1 MPDLDNQVRNAGV
14 RILRLCKDLSEFI
27 LSGQGRKTY
36 LYETEYFLKHIK
48 KSLKDIDKFI
58 RKSINKKMASPLA
71 KAKLKELDLIRE
83 VLSWLYTF
91 VKEAIDADTLSIP
104 YSLTIFLN
112 HTATE
117 LQKPDT
123 VSLVVLGSSDL
134 MYYKY
139 NLKRLRDLTKKL
151 KKDVIQNYPV
161 LPENIGILKFPYSSA
176 QEALVNCILF
186 HEMGHYIYE
195 KTGLQRYFY
204 NSINDNLRAF
214 IQDNKIIEKLNPK
227 DPDLAC
233 NKLFIYVG
241 GLMLSWADEIFA
253 DIFAI
258 RVLGSAFHLA
268 CLEMEQILS
277 TDIKRNKTFSRT
289 HPADD
294 FRFKIHAKWL
304 SDGGWDEIIKKRT
317 PLVFDRL
324 KDCETLRLKNND
336 FSINCEPPLGESD
349 ESKDLKEK
357 LHTWMFKE
365 FGQMIIKVEEE
376 LSTKLKDYENPIN
389 DFKENDSLVTDC
401 LEHGIVPST
410 VYNETKQRCHPNP
423 TTILNSG
430 FFFYLGGMVELLK
443 KVKVK
448 RGVSRIDKRMNYEN
462 RLNQWL
468 AKAIDDWQILL
479 EEGKL

>member
-1 MPDLDNQVRNAGV
+1 MPDLDTQVRNEGV

-27 LSGQGRKTY
+27 LSGQARKTY
-36 LYETEYFLKHIK
+36 LYETEHFLKHIK
-48 KSLKDIDKFI
+48 ISLNAIDKFI
-58 RKSINKKMASPLA
+58 RKTLNEKMAPPLA
-71 KAKLKELDLIRE
+71 KVKLKELDLIRE
-83 VLSWLYTF
+83 GLSWLYTF

-112 HTATE
+112 HTATD
-117 LQKPDT
+117 LQKPDK
-123 VSLVVLGSSDL
+123 VSLVVLGSSNL

-139 NLKRLRDLTKKL
+139 NLEQLRKLTNNLASIIEK
-151 KKDVIQNYPV
+151 YPV
-161 LPENIGILKFPYSSA
+161 LPAEIGILKFPYCAA
-176 QEALVNCILF
+176 QEVLVNCILF
-186 HEMGHYIYE
+186 HEVGHYIYE
-195 KTGLQRYFY
+195 KTGLQRHFY
-204 NSINDNLRAF
+204 NSINSNLRVF
-214 IQDNKIIEKLNPK
+214 IQDNKIIEKLKPK

-258 RVLGSAFHLA
+258 RELGSAFHLA

-294 FRFKIHAKWL
+294 FRFKMHAKWL
-304 SDGGWDEIIKKRT
+304 SDGGWDEIINKRT
-317 PLVFDRL
+317 PSVFDRL
-324 KDCETLRLKNND
+324 TLCKKLQLKDND

-365 FGQMIIKVEEE
+365 FEQIVIRVEKE
-376 LSTKLKDYENPIN
+376 LSTKLKDFENPLN
-389 DFKENDSLVTDC
+389 NFRKNDSFVTTC

-410 VYNETKQRCHPNP
+410 VYDNEQKRHPNP
-423 TTILNSG
+423 ITILNSG
-430 FFFYLGGMVELLK
+430 FFFYLGGMDTLLK
-443 KVKVK
+443 KVKSK
-448 RGVSRIDKRMNYEN
+448 GRKIDKQINYVK

-468 AKAIDDWQILL
+468 AKAIEDWQILF

>member
-1 MPDLDNQVRNAGV
+1 MPDIDAQVKNEGV
-14 RILRLCKDLSEFI
+14 RVLRLCKDLSEFI
-27 LSGQGRKTY
+27 LFGQARKTY
-36 LYETEYFLKHIK
+36 LYETENFLKHIK
-48 KSLKDIDKFI
+48 KSLGAIDKFI
-58 RKSINKKMASPLA
+58 RKTINKKMAPPLA

-83 VLSWLYTF
+83 GLSWIYTF

-117 LQKPDT
+117 LQKPDK
-123 VSLVVLGSSDL
+123 VSLVVLGSPDL

-139 NLKRLRDLTKKL
+139 NLEYLRNLSNNLASIIKK
-151 KKDVIQNYPV
+151 YPA
-161 LPENIGILKFPYSSA
+161 LPPDIGILKFPYCAA
-176 QEALVNCILF
+176 QEVLVNCILF

-204 NSINDNLRAF
+204 KSINDNLRAF
-214 IQDNKIIEKLNPK
+214 IKDKKIMEEIVAPL
-227 DPDLAC
+227 LVQRR
-233 NKLFIYVG
+233 LFNYVAN
-241 GLMLSWADEIFA
+241 LMLRWADEIFA

-258 RVLGSAFHLA
+258 RTLGPAFHLA
-268 CLEMEQILS
+268 CLELEQILP
-277 TDIKRNKTFSRT
+277 TNIKRNRNFSRT

-294 FRFKIHAKWL
+294 FRFKMHAKWL
-304 SDGGWDEIIKKRT
+304 SDGEWDEIINKQT

-324 KDCETLRLKNND
+324 KDCEKLRFKNKD
-336 FSINCEPPLGESD
+336 FSINYKSPLED
-349 ESKDLKEK
+349 KPDLENK
-357 LHTWMFKE
+357 LHNWMLQE
-365 FGQMIIKVEEE
+365 FEKMVKKIEPVVSAE
-376 LSTKLKDYENPIN
+376 LENFENPIN
-389 DFKENDSLVTDC
+389 DFKKNDSLVTAC

-410 VYNETKQRCHPNP
+410 VYNEKKQRCHPNP

-448 RGVSRIDKRMNYEN
+448 RGVSRIDKRMNYEK